1 MYTCPCACVSMC
13 VCVCPCL
20 CVYKSSRGR
29 SSENVSVSAPGRN
42 SNPLIC
48 LTESPASQLSL
59 CLWHP
64 TQPLAPPP
72 APFEDSYPG
81 NWKLFS
87 KRRQERGERSADTA
101 KREKK
106 EVCEKSDGEAAGQK
120 RGGGWDVCRSNQF
133 IFFFILNKSLQWR
146 GILMRHHHLWWLCPT
161 GHFHTDLI

>member
-1 MYTCPCACVSMC
+1 MYTCPWVC
-13 VCVCPCL
+13 VCVCACL

-101 KREKK
+101 KRKK
-106 EVCEKSDGEAAGQK
+106 KRRFVKRVMERLRVKKKGGLRCLSMKSIH
-120 RGGGWDVCRSNQF
+120 F
-133 IFFFILNKSLQWR
+133 LFPFFLFYKSLLLR
-146 GILMRHHHLWWLCPT
+146 RILMRHHHLWWLCPT
-161 GHFHTDLI
+161 GYFHTDLT